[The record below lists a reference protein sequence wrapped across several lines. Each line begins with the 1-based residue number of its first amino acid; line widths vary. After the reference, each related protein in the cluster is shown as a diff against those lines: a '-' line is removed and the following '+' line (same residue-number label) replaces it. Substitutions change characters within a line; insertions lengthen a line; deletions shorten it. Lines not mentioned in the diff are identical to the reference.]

1 MRRKNSVARRAGER
15 GQALLE
21 TAVVLP
27 VILLVAVGIFE
38 FGRVYQTMQIVTNA
52 AREGARVAVLA
63 NSSAA
68 DVRARVTTYLKSG
81 RLGKS
86 DGATI
91 AVNQNVTMA
100 MGASTATASLVTVS
114 YPFSFMVLNPV
125 ANLVAHGTTVGNPI
139 TLTASAEMRNEAQ

>member
-1 MRRKNSVARRAGER
+1 MRTKTSAARRDGER

-27 VILLVAVGIFE
+27 VILLISVGIFE
-38 FGRVYQTMQIVTNA
+38 FGRAYQTMQIVTNA

-68 DVRARVTTYLKSG
+68 DVQGRVMTYLKSG

-100 MGASTATASLVTVS
+100 MGASTATASVVTVN
-114 YPFSFMVLNPV
+114 YPFTFMVLNPV
-125 ANLVAHGTTVGNPI
+125 ANLIAHGT
-139 TLTASAEMRNEAQ
+139 